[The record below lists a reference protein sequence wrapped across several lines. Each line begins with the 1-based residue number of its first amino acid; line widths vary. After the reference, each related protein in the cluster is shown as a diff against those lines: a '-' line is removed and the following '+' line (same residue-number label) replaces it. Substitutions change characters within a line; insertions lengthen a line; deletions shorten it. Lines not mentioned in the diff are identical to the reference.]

1 MRRQPA
7 AVLFDMDGTL
17 VDSEKVWDVALREL
31 AVHAGGSLS
40 EPARTAMVGT
50 SMAVSMQILHDDLGM
65 PWRDA
70 AADAS
75 WLEARVHFLFGG
87 GGLVW
92 RPGAMEL
99 IREVRAAGVPTALV
113 TSTRRKLVEVALDTL
128 GRDSF
133 EVVVCGDEVTH
144 AKPDPTPYL
153 TAAELLGVP
162 TRPYHQKAY
171 VTCLDLGEAG
181 ALFTRGWER
190 KVEMVGDVAKR
201 TKREINTVWI
211 YPPRAERAA
220 ALASADPEHVTEV

>member
-133 EVVVCGDEVTH
+133 DVVVCGDEVTH

-153 TAAELLGVP
+153 TAAELLGVAVTDCVAIEDSP
-162 TRPYHQKAY
+162 TGVASAHAS
-171 VTCLDLGEAG
+171 G
-181 ALFTRGWER
+181 AAVLAVPCELELPPMDGVHLRDTLIG
-190 KVEMVGDVAKR
+190 VDVAYLADLTTGAR
-201 TKREINTVWI
+201 T
-211 YPPRAERAA
+211 
-220 ALASADPEHVTEV
+220 